1 MKYVFLVSHGEL
13 AQGMATA
20 LGMLA
25 GQGREDILSAGLED
39 GMGADVFAEK
49 VKECLSRVGAEDE
62 ILLFADLIGGS
73 PLTNVA
79 NVIAELG
86 LMDRTVMTGGMNM
99 PLVLSAV
106 LMKDTMETED
116 LVETLIPEA
125 REALARFRITGEDA
139 DEEI

>member
-25 GQGREDILSAGLED
+25 GQGSEDILSAGLED

-49 VKECLSRVGAEDE
+49 VKECLSRVREEDE

-73 PLTNVA
+73 PLTNAA
-79 NVIAELG
+79 NVVTELG

-106 LMKDTMETED
+106 LMKDTMETEA
-116 LVETLIPEA
+116 LVESLIPEA

-139 DEEI
+139 EEEI

>member
-73 PLTNVA
+73 PLTNAA

-86 LMDRTVMTGGMNM
+86 LMDKTVMTGGMNM

-116 LVETLIPEA
+116 LVDSLIPEA

-139 DEEI
+139 EEEI

>member
-49 VKECLSRVGAEDE
+49 VKECLSRVVAEDE

-116 LVETLIPEA
+116 LVESLIPEA

-139 DEEI
+139 EEEI

>member
-73 PLTNVA
+73 PLTNAA

-86 LMDRTVMTGGMNM
+86 LMDRTGMTGGMNM

-116 LVETLIPEA
+116 LVESLIPEA

-139 DEEI
+139 EEEI

>member
-116 LVETLIPEA
+116 LVESLIPVA

-139 DEEI
+139 EEEI

>member
-116 LVETLIPEA
+116 LVESLIPEA

-139 DEEI
+139 EEEI

>member
-13 AQGMATA
+13 AEGMATA

-49 VKECLSRVGAEDE
+49 VKECLSRVREEDE

-73 PLTNVA
+73 PLTNAA
-79 NVIAELG
+79 NVITELG

-106 LMKDTMETED
+106 LMKDTMETEA
-116 LVETLIPEA
+116 LVESLIPEA
-125 REALARFRITGEDA
+125 REALVRFRITGEDA
-139 DEEI
+139 EEEI

>member
-13 AQGMATA
+13 TQGMATA

-73 PLTNVA
+73 PLTNAA

-116 LVETLIPEA
+116 LVESLIPEA

-139 DEEI
+139 EEEI

>member
-73 PLTNVA
+73 PLTNAA

-116 LVETLIPEA
+116 LVESLIPEA
-125 REALARFRITGEDA
+125 RVALARFRITGEDA
-139 DEEI
+139 EEEI

>member
-13 AQGMATA
+13 AEGMATA

-62 ILLFADLIGGS
+62 LLLFADLIGGS
-73 PLTNVA
+73 PLTNAA
-79 NVIAELG
+79 NVITELG
-86 LMDRTVMTGGMNM
+86 LRDRTVMKGGMNM

-106 LMKDTMETED
+106 LMKDTMETEA
-116 LVETLIPEA
+116 LVESLIPEA

-139 DEEI
+139 EEEI

>member
-86 LMDRTVMTGGMNM
+86 LMDRTGMTGGMNM

-116 LVETLIPEA
+116 LVESLIPEA

-139 DEEI
+139 EEEI

>member
-13 AQGMATA
+13 AEGMATA

-49 VKECLSRVGAEDE
+49 VKERLSRVGAEDE

-73 PLTNVA
+73 PLTNAA

-106 LMKDTMETED
+106 LMKDTMETEE
-116 LVETLIPEA
+116 LVESLIPEA

-139 DEEI
+139 EEEI

>member
-73 PLTNVA
+73 PLTNAA

-116 LVETLIPEA
+116 LVESLIPEA

-139 DEEI
+139 EEEI

>member
-39 GMGADVFAEK
+39 GLGADVFAEK

-73 PLTNVA
+73 PLTNAA

-106 LMKDTMETED
+106 LMKDTMETEA
-116 LVETLIPEA
+116 LVESLIPEA

-139 DEEI
+139 EEEI

>member
-13 AQGMATA
+13 AEGMATA

-62 ILLFADLIGGS
+62 LLLFADLIGGS
-73 PLTNVA
+73 PLTNAA
-79 NVIAELG
+79 NVITELG

-106 LMKDTMETED
+106 LMKDTMETEA
-116 LVETLIPEA
+116 LVESLIPEA
-125 REALARFRITGEDA
+125 REALVRFRITGEDA
-139 DEEI
+139 EEEI

>member
-86 LMDRTVMTGGMNM
+86 LMDRTVMTGGMIM

-116 LVETLIPEA
+116 LVESLIPEA

-139 DEEI
+139 EEEI